1 MANLKISQ
9 VEKTTNMDADAYV
22 LVVQNGK
29 NYRMSIKEAIAANVD
44 IKDVDLSNYY
54 TKEETTTIVNNAIE
68 DIDVDLSNYYT
79 KEETT
84 NIINDSIEDFEIVS
98 EDGNVTTIT
107 EVVNTVETQTEQ
119 IGKLENIVENIN
131 KDVATEEDAEVTF
144 DNIFTY

>member
-54 TKEETTTIVNNAIE
+54 TKEETA
-68 DIDVDLSNYYT
+68 
-79 KEETT
+79 
-84 NIINDSIEDFEIVS
+84 NIINNSIEDYEIVS
-98 EDGNVTTIT
+98 EGGNVTTIT
-107 EVVNTVETQTEQ
+107 GVVNTVESQSEQ
-119 IGKLENIVENIN
+119 LSQLENIVQNIN
-131 KDVATEEDAEVTF
+131 KDIATEEDANASF
-144 DNIFTY
+144 ADIFTY

>member
-44 IKDVDLSNYY
+44 LGDVDLSNYY
-54 TKEETTTIVNNAIE
+54 TKEETV
-68 DIDVDLSNYYT
+68 
-79 KEETT
+79 
-84 NIINDSIEDFEIVS
+84 NIINDSIEDFEVVS
-98 EDGNVTTIT
+98 EGGNRTTIT
-107 EVVNTVETQTEQ
+107 EVVNTVETQSDK
-119 IGKLENIVENIN
+119 IDKLENIVQNIN
-131 KDVATEEDAEVTF
+131 KDVAIEEDADATF

>member
-54 TKEETTTIVNNAIE
+54 TKEETA
-68 DIDVDLSNYYT
+68 
-79 KEETT
+79 
-84 NIINDSIEDFEIVS
+84 NIINDSIEDYEIVS
-98 EDGNVTTIT
+98 EGGNVITIT
-107 EVVNTVETQTEQ
+107 GVANTVESQSEQ
-119 IGKLENIVENIN
+119 LIQLENIVQNIN
-131 KDVATEEDAEVTF
+131 KDIATEEDANTSF
-144 DNIFTY
+144 GDIFTY

>member
-44 IKDVDLSNYY
+44 LGDVDLSNYY
-54 TKEETTTIVNNAIE
+54 TKEETV
-68 DIDVDLSNYYT
+68 
-79 KEETT
+79 
-84 NIINDSIEDFEIVS
+84 NIINDSIEDFEVVS
-98 EDGNVTTIT
+98 EGGNVTTIT
-107 EVVNTVETQTEQ
+107 GVVNTVETQSDK
-119 IGKLENIVENIN
+119 IDKLENIVQNIN
-131 KDVATEEDAEVTF
+131 KDVAVEEDANATF

>member
-44 IKDVDLSNYY
+44 LGDVDLSNYF
-54 TKEETTTIVNNAIE
+54 TKTETI
-68 DIDVDLSNYYT
+68 
-79 KEETT
+79 

-98 EDGNVTTIT
+98 EGGNTTTIT
-107 EVVNTVETQTEQ
+107 EVVNNVETQSEK
-119 IGKLENIVENIN
+119 IIELENTVQNIN
-131 KDVATEEDAEVTF
+131 EAIATKEDADATF
-144 DNIFTY
+144 GDIFIY

>member
-54 TKEETTTIVNNAIE
+54 TKEETA
-68 DIDVDLSNYYT
+68 
-79 KEETT
+79 
-84 NIINDSIEDFEIVS
+84 NIINNSIEDYEIVS
-98 EDGNVTTIT
+98 EGGNVTTIT
-107 EVVNTVETQTEQ
+107 GVANTVESQSEQ
-119 IGKLENIVENIN
+119 LSQLENIVQNIN
-131 KDVATEEDAEVTF
+131 KDIATEEDANTSF
-144 DNIFTY
+144 GDIFTY

>member
-29 NYRMSIKEAIAANVD
+29 NYRMSIQEAIAANVD
-44 IKDVDLSNYY
+44 I
-54 TKEETTTIVNNAIE
+54 NN
-68 DIDVDLSNYYT
+68 VDLSNYYT

-84 NIINDSIEDFEIVS
+84 NIINDSIEGFEIVS

-107 EVVNTVETQTEQ
+107 EVVNTVETQAGQ
-119 IGKLENIVENIN
+119 IVELENTTGSQAEKIMQLENIVQNIN
-131 KDVATEEDAEVTF
+131 TDVATEEDAETTF
-144 DNIFTY
+144 NNIFVY

>member
-44 IKDVDLSNYY
+44 LGDVDLSNYY
-54 TKEETTTIVNNAIE
+54 TKEETV
-68 DIDVDLSNYYT
+68 
-79 KEETT
+79 

-98 EDGNVTTIT
+98 EGGNTTTIT
-107 EVVNTVETQTEQ
+107 EVVNTVETQSDKIIELTTTAETHAEQ
-119 IGKLENIVENIN
+119 IDKLENIVQNIN
-131 KDVATEEDAEVTF
+131 KDVAVEEDADATF
-144 DNIFTY
+144 DGIFTY

>member
-54 TKEETTTIVNNAIE
+54 TKEETA
-68 DIDVDLSNYYT
+68 
-79 KEETT
+79 
-84 NIINDSIEDFEIVS
+84 NIINDSIEDYEIVS
-98 EDGNVTTIT
+98 EGGNTTTIT
-107 EVVNTVETQTEQ
+107 GVVNTVESQSEQ
-119 IGKLENIVENIN
+119 LSQLENIVQNIN
-131 KDVATEEDAEVTF
+131 KDIATEEDANASF
-144 DNIFTY
+144 SDIFTY